1 MELEQQKILLQE
13 AKDGNRSAFS
23 MLYGEIAKELYYYA
37 LRFFGNKEDA
47 EDAVQEAALRVFK
60 NICTVQKPESFKAF
74 FFKTLSNTAKTMYG
88 QKKIYPLPLEE
99 VPECES
105 TENVEHSVSEKT
117 DMEAV
122 LLRLSPEERQIV
134 LLSVVGGFTSK
145 EIANTVGITAGAV
158 RAKLS
163 RTLHKLRETLEESE
177 ALK

>member
-1 MELEQQKILLQE
+1 MELKQQKILLQE
-13 AKDGNRSAFS
+13 AKSGNSSAFG

-88 QKKIYPLPLEE
+88 QKKTYPLALEE
-99 VPECES
+99 VPDRES
-105 TENVEHSVSEKT
+105 AENIERSVSDKT
-117 DMEAV
+117 DMEAI
-122 LLRLSPEERQIV
+122 LLRLSAEERQIV
-134 LLSVVGGFTSK
+134 LLSAVGGFTSK
-145 EIANTVGITAGAV
+145 EIADTVGMTAGAV

-163 RTLHKLRETLEESE
+163 RTLHKLREYIKESE